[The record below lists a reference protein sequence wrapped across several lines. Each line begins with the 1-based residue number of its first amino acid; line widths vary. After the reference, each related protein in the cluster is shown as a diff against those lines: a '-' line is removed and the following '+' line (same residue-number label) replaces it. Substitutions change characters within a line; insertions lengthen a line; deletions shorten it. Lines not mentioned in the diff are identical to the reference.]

1 MKKRD
6 RMTRGRTWT
15 NGGTTVGI
23 PERWERALIYP
34 LLLVIVLF
42 VPSALAWILGIL
54 VGVLVFYVEKNRN
67 VRWNALQA
75 VATLGPLSIL
85 HFIVNLLQ
93 FFLGGIPLIGGVI
106 GLGLGL
112 LGSVIWWVMIILAV
126 YLLVMAWFRPNYHLP
141 PLVNLI
147 KPWAYLPPPLT

>member
-1 MKKRD
+1 MMNRD

-15 NGGTTVGI
+15 NGATTLGI
-23 PERWERALIYP
+23 PERLERTLVYP
-34 LLLVIVLF
+34 LFLGLVLLPFGLGWLI
-42 VPSALAWILGIL
+42 ALV
-54 VGVLVFYVEKNRN
+54 VGLLVFYVEKNRN

-93 FFLGGIPLIGGVI
+93 FFLGGIPLIGSVV

-141 PLVNLI
+141 LVGNLI
-147 KPWAYLPPPLT
+147 ERWM

>member
-1 MKKRD
+1 MMNRD

-15 NGGTTVGI
+15 NGATTLGI

-34 LLLVIVLF
+34 LILIIVLF

-85 HFIVNLLQ
+85 HFIVILLQ

-112 LGSVIWWVMIILAV
+112 LSSVIWWVMIILAI

-141 PLVNLI
+141 LVGNLI
-147 KPWAYLPPPLT
+147 ERWV

>member
-1 MKKRD
+1 MMNRD

-15 NGGTTVGI
+15 TNGATTLGI
-23 PERWERALIYP
+23 PERLERALIYP

-54 VGVLVFYVEKNRN
+54 LGVLVFFIEKNRN

-85 HFIVNLLQ
+85 YAVVNIVK
-93 FFLGGIPLIGGVI
+93 FFLGGLPLIGGVV
-106 GLGLGL
+106 GFGLGL
-112 LGSVIWWVMIILAV
+112 LGSVIWWVMIILAI

-141 PLVNLI
+141 LVGNLI
-147 KPWAYLPPPLT
+147 ERWI